1 MVAGS
6 QCNGPDG
13 PRHQRQEGAQVVDV
27 VESVASTTC
36 PKDTAIILLAGSLSA
51 GVWAVEAR
59 LAPITVDPQVCQGQA
74 CIRGLRIPVSLIL
87 KHLAAG
93 RTPEEIVDDFP
104 ELEVE
109 DVREA
114 LRYASWLASGRTIEV
129 PSAA

>member
-1 MVAGS
+1 M
-6 QCNGPDG
+6 
-13 PRHQRQEGAQVVDV
+13 
-27 VESVASTTC
+27 
-36 PKDTAIILLAGSLSA
+36 
-51 GVWAVEAR
+51 EAR
-59 LAPITVDPQVCQGQA
+59 LVRITVDPLVCGGQP

-93 RTPEEIVDDFP
+93 HTLEQIIDEFP